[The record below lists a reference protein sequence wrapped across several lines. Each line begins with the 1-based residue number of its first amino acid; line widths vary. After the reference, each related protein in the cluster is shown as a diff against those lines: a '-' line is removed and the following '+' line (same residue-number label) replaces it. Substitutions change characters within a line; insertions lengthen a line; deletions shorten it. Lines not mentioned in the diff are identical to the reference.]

1 MTALASLCPIAAP
14 GDKPPVPPAPEAL
27 AYSLTLPSAPRSPA
41 IARAATRTVL
51 KAHGLDDVTDAAV
64 QVVGEMT
71 ACSYRLAPAAEVYVS
86 LRYRDDALRVVLY
99 DAHPRHT
106 HPRLAAAC
114 DARRRASLRVLACV
128 VKACAGEWGFGDARE
143 PGGGTR
149 MWAVLPRGGARGY
162 GTGKSS
168 EPGPVSR

>member
-1 MTALASLCPIAAP
+1 MTVLAGLCPIAAP
-14 GDKPPVPPAPEAL
+14 DDKPPAPPAPDTL

-41 IARAATRTVL
+41 IVRAATRTVL
-51 KAHGLDDVTDAAV
+51 TAHGLDDVMDAAV
-64 QVVGEMT
+64 QVVGELV
-71 ACSYRLAPAAEVYVS
+71 ACSCRLAPSAEVYVS
-86 LRYRDDALRVVLY
+86 LRYRNGALRVVLY

-114 DARRRASLRVLACV
+114 DARRRAALRVLACV

-149 MWAVLPRGGARGY
+149 MWAVLPRSGARGY
-162 GTGKSS
+162 VTGKS
-168 EPGPVSR
+168 